1 MKKNSPSKS
10 GSVLRESDSGI
21 SSSERFFSEETP
33 EKLSETLNSDG
44 IKRRKF
50 LGMGLLGLAGLSLP
64 LGTNADGKTAIE
76 NFVKKSVSI
85 TESVSN
91 QSDSFEDKMKMLQK
105 AWDKKDYRLARALT
119 NSLRI
124 SELQA
129 QADHEDFGTPLIPA
143 SQFGS
148 VSSLP
153 AAWRDWAKGWMYYK
167 VVCHIV
173 NNQIK

>member
-21 SSSERFFSEETP
+21 SSSERLFSEETP
-33 EKLSETLNSDG
+33 EKVSETLNSDG

-50 LGMGLLGLAGLSLP
+50 LGMGLMGLAGLSLP
-64 LGTNADGKTAIE
+64 LGTKAEGKTAIE
-76 NFVKKSVSI
+76 NFVK
-85 TESVSN
+85 ESVSMAESVTS

-129 QADHEDFGTPLIPA
+129 QAEHEDLGTPLLGA
-143 SQFGS
+143 NQFDT
-148 VSSLP
+148 VASLP
-153 AAWRDWAKGWMYYK
+153 AAWKNWA
-167 VVCHIV
+167 V
-173 NNQIK
+173 